1 MNGCSSSILKTLRL
15 KNPKLLL
22 LESCSNLSDLKII
35 HGHMV
40 RTHLVLDV
48 FVTSR
53 LIALC
58 VGTRLFKNAA
68 SSLVYALKV
77 FSQVPSPNL
86 FMYNALIRGCSDC
99 ENPERSMALY
109 IDLCRLGLVPDNLTF
124 TFLIKSCTRL
134 FSLVSGSQSHCQA
147 LKRGFDGEVHVQN
160 ALLHMYSSLEDVQAA
175 GRIFRSMK
183 FLDVVSW
190 TTMISGFCKCGD
202 VGSARRLF
210 DRMPERNM
218 FTWSVMI
225 NGYTKAGRFEE
236 AIELF
241 ELLQQEGVKASETVM
256 VSVVSSCGHLG
267 ALELAERAYNYL
279 IRNCLS
285 LNMTLG
291 TAVVEMYA
299 RCGSINKATRVFEE
313 LQERD
318 ALTYTAVIAGF
329 AMHGHAQEALHY
341 FSKMLDAGIVPRD
354 ITFTAILSA
363 CSHGGLVGKGKEI
376 FDNMKRVYGIEPRL
390 EHYGCMVDLLGRAG
404 KLEEAEKFVLEMPV
418 KPNAPIWGALI
429 GACRIH
435 RNAKIAERVGKIL
448 IQLLPEHSGYYVLLS
463 NIYAKANNWE
473 GVNIT
478 RGMMKDKGV
487 KKEPGCS
494 AIEIN
499 GKMHRFVMGDK
510 SHPDIHKIE
519 KKWEE
524 IVMKIRLVGY
534 TGNTDEAL
542 FDIDEEEKE
551 SALHRHSEKLAIAYG
566 IMKIGAGAPIRIVKN
581 LRVCEDCHR
590 ATKLISKVFDR
601 ELIVRDRNRF
611 HHFED
616 GACSCLDF
624 W

>member
-1 MNGCSSSILKTLRL
+1 
-15 KNPKLLL
+15 
-22 LESCSNLSDLKII
+22 
-35 HGHMV
+35 
-40 RTHLVLDV
+40 
-48 FVTSR
+48 
-53 LIALC
+53 
-58 VGTRLFKNAA
+58 
-68 SSLVYALKV
+68 
-77 FSQVPSPNL
+77 
-86 FMYNALIRGCSDC
+86 
-99 ENPERSMALY
+99 
-109 IDLCRLGLVPDNLTF
+109 
-124 TFLIKSCTRL
+124 
-134 FSLVSGSQSHCQA
+134 
-147 LKRGFDGEVHVQN
+147 
-160 ALLHMYSSLEDVQAA
+160 
-175 GRIFRSMK
+175 
-183 FLDVVSW
+183 
-190 TTMISGFCKCGD
+190 
-202 VGSARRLF
+202 
-210 DRMPERNM
+210 
-218 FTWSVMI
+218 
-225 NGYTKAGRFEE
+225 
-236 AIELF
+236 
-241 ELLQQEGVKASETVM
+241 
-256 VSVVSSCGHLG
+256 
-267 ALELAERAYNYL
+267 
-279 IRNCLS
+279 
-285 LNMTLG
+285 
-291 TAVVEMYA
+291 
-299 RCGSINKATRVFEE
+299 
-313 LQERD
+313 
-318 ALTYTAVIAGF
+318 
-329 AMHGHAQEALHY
+329 
-341 FSKMLDAGIVPRD
+341 
-354 ITFTAILSA
+354 
-363 CSHGGLVGKGKEI
+363 
-376 FDNMKRVYGIEPRL
+376 MKRVYGIEPRL

-473 GVNIT
+473 GVNIM

-611 HHFED
+611 HHFKD